1 MKTTFQPVNQPVNF
15 NAQKSLYN
23 NKTYKDFDVSKLSYS
38 FSNKTSLANTFEKIQ
53 KNQGWFAKK
62 WDSLKNLLGM
72 KSGSSN
78 VENIIE
84 KSEIKQI
91 DEETAKK
98 AVEKYTK
105 QQESASQG
113 ILNFL
118 SSILVMGTTRIP
130 CNKKGRIALSLFTGI
145 LSRVGLG
152 IIEAS
157 TNQVNGDYT
166 IKNFLKDTAFGA
178 VIGGIGAFGKIN
190 TLNKLEDKLSLR
202 VLKFSI
208 MNIIATGGQSLL
220 FKNSLTF
227 KLINL
232 LGKMNDNKQENA
244 TSK

>member
-1 MKTTFQPVNQPVNF
+1 M
-15 NAQKSLYN
+15 ADS
-23 NKTYKDFDVSKLSYS
+23 
-38 FSNKTSLANTFEKIQ
+38 FEKIQ

-78 VENIIE
+78 VENIIK

-91 DEETAKK
+91 DEKTAKK
-98 AVEKYTK
+98 AVEKYAV
-105 QQESASQG
+105 QQACISRG

-118 SSILVMGTTRIP
+118 SSMLVMGTTRIP

-152 IIEAS
+152 AIEAS
-157 TNQVNGDYT
+157 TNQVSGDYT

-202 VLKFSI
+202 ILKFGI
-208 MNIIATGGQSLL
+208 MNIIATGGSIFAFKKFFSL
-220 FKNSLTF
+220 
-227 KLINL
+227 
-232 LGKMNDNKQENA
+232 
-244 TSK
+244 